1 MGKASSAKKVARA
14 ARAGGNR
21 RSGQRRALGFPV
33 AVGTVIVLGLLLVI
47 FARSERNANAR
58 PRVNAGAAGVSGDHW
73 HVPFSLYTCVTDPS
87 TPAATT
93 TTTTAPTGE
102 STTTTTT
109 ATTAPTPTTVAA
121 DGNVPGQFQPH
132 PNDAFSDALGIHSHG
147 DGVIHVHPF
156 SESVSG
162 QRATLDKFFNQ
173 VGARISDDTL
183 VLPSTDGGELTFK
196 EGETKCTGGK
206 DAIVQ
211 VARWDTAQAA
221 ANGDKPNEIITSN
234 FGSIR
239 LRNGQAM
246 TIAFLPEGSTIPI
259 ERDVETRLEKLTDI
273 GAGTTTT
280 NPQSQSSDATESS
293 AAESSSTESSSTGSV
308 STGSTSTSASSST
321 SSSSP

>member
-33 AVGTVIVLGLLLVI
+33 AVGTVIVLGLLLVG
-47 FARSERNANAR
+47 FARSERNSNAR
-58 PRVNAGAAGVSGDHW
+58 PRVNAGAAGVNGDHW
-73 HVPFSLYTCVTDPS
+73 HVPYSLYTCVTDPS
-87 TPAATT
+87 TPASTTTTT

-109 ATTAPTPTTVAA
+109 TTTAPTSTTVAA

-173 VGARISDDTL
+173 IGASISNDTL
-183 VLPSTDGGELTFK
+183 VLPTADGGQLTFK
-196 EGETKCTGGK
+196 EGETKCEGGK

-211 VARWDTAQAA
+211 VARWDTAQSA

-234 FGSIR
+234 MGSIR

-246 TIAFLPEGSTIPI
+246 TIAFLPAGSTIPI
-259 ERDVETRLEKLTDI
+259 ERDVETRLEKLTDV
-273 GAGTTTT
+273 ASGTTTT
-280 NPQSQSSDATESS
+280 NPQSQSSGATESS
-293 AAESSSTESSSTGSV
+293 SAESSSTGSAT
-308 STGSTSTSASSST
+308 TGSESTSASSST